1 MAEYTNAYVQSVAPN
16 ANVVF
21 TEGPVSGKGCIVHRE
36 GSGLIT
42 LRGMTNQCR
51 ALFRVTF
58 GGNIAIPTGGT
69 VGEISIAIA
78 IDGEPVPS
86 ATATVT
92 PAAVANFFNVFSSV
106 FIEVPKGCCVT
117 VSVRNINTQAIEVE
131 NANIIVERVA

>member
-21 TEGPVSGKGCIVHRE
+21 TEEPVSGKGCIVHRE

-117 VSVRNINTQAIEVE
+117 VAVRNINTQAIEVE

>member
-21 TEGPVSGKGCIVHRE
+21 TEEPVSGKGCIVHRE

>member
-21 TEGPVSGKGCIVHRE
+21 TEEPVSGKGCIVHRE

-51 ALFRVTF
+51 ALFRVIF

-131 NANIIVERVA
+131 NANIIVERAA

>member
-21 TEGPVSGKGCIVHRE
+21 TEEPVSGKGCIVHRE

-117 VSVRNINTQAIEVE
+117 VAVRNINTQAIEVE
-131 NANIIVERVA
+131 NANIIVERAA

>member
-21 TEGPVSGKGCIVHRE
+21 TEEPVSGKGCIVHRE

-42 LRGMTNQCR
+42 LRGLTNQCR

-106 FIEVPKGCCVT
+106 FIEVPKCCCVT

>member
-21 TEGPVSGKGCIVHRE
+21 TEEPVSGKGCIVHRE

-117 VSVRNINTQAIEVE
+117 VAVRNINTQTIEVE
-131 NANIIVERVA
+131 NANIIVERAA

>member
-21 TEGPVSGKGCIVHRE
+21 TEEPVSGKGCIVHRE

-51 ALFRVTF
+51 ALFRATF

-131 NANIIVERVA
+131 NANIIVERAA

>member
-21 TEGPVSGKGCIVHRE
+21 TEEPVSGKGCIVHRE

-42 LRGMTNQCR
+42 LRGLTNQCR

-92 PAAVANFFNVFSSV
+92 PAAVENFFNVFSSV

>member
-21 TEGPVSGKGCIVHRE
+21 TEAPVSGKGCIVHRE

-78 IDGEPVPS
+78 IDGEPAPS

-92 PAAVANFFNVFSSV
+92 PAAVENFFNVFSSV

-131 NANIIVERVA
+131 NANIIVERAA

>member
-21 TEGPVSGKGCIVHRE
+21 TEEPVSGKGCIVHRE

-42 LRGMTNQCR
+42 LRGLTNQCR

-117 VSVRNINTQAIEVE
+117 VAVRNINTQAIEVE

>member
-21 TEGPVSGKGCIVHRE
+21 TEEPVSGKGCIVHRE

-69 VGEISIAIA
+69 VGEISIAIS

-131 NANIIVERVA
+131 NANIIVERAA

>member
-21 TEGPVSGKGCIVHRE
+21 TEEPVSGKGCIVHRE

-42 LRGMTNQCR
+42 LRGLTNQCR

>member
-21 TEGPVSGKGCIVHRE
+21 TEEPVSGKGCIVHRE

-69 VGEISIAIA
+69 VGEISIAIS

-92 PAAVANFFNVFSSV
+92 PAAVANFFNVFSSI

>member
-21 TEGPVSGKGCIVHRE
+21 TEEPVSGKGCIVHRE

-131 NANIIVERVA
+131 NANIIVERAA

>member
-21 TEGPVSGKGCIVHRE
+21 TEEPVSGKGCIVHRE

-42 LRGMTNQCR
+42 LRGLTNQCR

-92 PAAVANFFNVFSSV
+92 PAAVANFFNVFSST

-117 VSVRNINTQAIEVE
+117 VAVRNINTQAIEVE

>member
-21 TEGPVSGKGCIVHRE
+21 TEAPVSGKGCIVHRE

>member
-21 TEGPVSGKGCIVHRE
+21 TEAPVSGKGCIVHRE

-92 PAAVANFFNVFSSV
+92 PAAVENFFNVFSSV

>member
-21 TEGPVSGKGCIVHRE
+21 TEEPVSGKGCIVHRE

-106 FIEVPKGCCVT
+106 FIEAPKGCCVT

>member
-21 TEGPVSGKGCIVHRE
+21 TEEPVSGKGCIVHRE

-69 VGEISIAIA
+69 VGEISIAIS

>member
-21 TEGPVSGKGCIVHRE
+21 TEEPVSGKGCIVHRE

-69 VGEISIAIA
+69 VGEISIAIT

-117 VSVRNINTQAIEVE
+117 VAVRNINTQAIEVE
-131 NANIIVERVA
+131 NANIIVERAA

>member
-21 TEGPVSGKGCIVHRE
+21 TEAPVSGKGCIVHRE

-92 PAAVANFFNVFSSV
+92 PAAVENFFNVFSSV

-131 NANIIVERVA
+131 NANIIVERAA

>member
-21 TEGPVSGKGCIVHRE
+21 TEEPVSGKGCIVHRE

-69 VGEISIAIA
+69 AGEISIAIA

-131 NANIIVERVA
+131 NANIIVERAA

>member
-21 TEGPVSGKGCIVHRE
+21 TEEPVSGKGCIVHRE

-69 VGEISIAIA
+69 VGEISIAIS

-117 VSVRNINTQAIEVE
+117 VAVRNINTQAIEVE

>member
-1 MAEYTNAYVQSVAPN
+1 MAEFTNAYVQSVAPN

-21 TEGPVSGKGCIVHRE
+21 TEEAVSGKGCIVHRE

-42 LRGMTNQCR
+42 LRGLTNQCR

-131 NANIIVERVA
+131 NANIIVERAA

>member
-1 MAEYTNAYVQSVAPN
+1 MAKYTNAYVQSVAPN

-21 TEGPVSGKGCIVHRE
+21 TEEPVSGKGCIVHRE

-131 NANIIVERVA
+131 NANIIVERAA

>member
-21 TEGPVSGKGCIVHRE
+21 TEEPVAGKGCIVHRE

-92 PAAVANFFNVFSSV
+92 PAAVENFFNVFSSV

-117 VSVRNINTQAIEVE
+117 VSVRNVNTQAIEVE
-131 NANIIVERVA
+131 NANIIVERAA

>member
-21 TEGPVSGKGCIVHRE
+21 TEEPVSGKGCIGHRE

-92 PAAVANFFNVFSSV
+92 PAAVENFFNVFSSV

-117 VSVRNINTQAIEVE
+117 VAVRNINTQTIEVE
-131 NANIIVERVA
+131 NANIIVERAA

>member
-21 TEGPVSGKGCIVHRE
+21 TEAPVSGKGCIVHRE

-131 NANIIVERVA
+131 NANIIVERAA